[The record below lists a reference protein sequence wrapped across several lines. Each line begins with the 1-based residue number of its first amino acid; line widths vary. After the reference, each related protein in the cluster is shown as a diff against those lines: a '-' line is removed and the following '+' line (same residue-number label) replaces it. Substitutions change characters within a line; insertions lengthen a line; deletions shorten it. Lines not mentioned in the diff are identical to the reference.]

1 MAQLMFFGENHRYEL
16 DGVELPSVTQIVRF
30 MNYDTA
36 AGANNAMRDAAAER
50 GSRVHG
56 YCADLVFGELGEVD
70 GDCAGYVRAAER
82 FLRDYQIQD
91 FLAVEQPFGNL
102 ELGFAGTVDLIAYI
116 DGHITIIDWKTG
128 AKINRHVL
136 AAQLTG
142 YLALY
147 TESDLRPDCPP
158 EQIKLLG
165 VQLQKTGKY
174 RLIPVNMDP
183 ELLRACKTI
192 HERLSER

>member
-1 MAQLMFFGENHRYEL
+1 MAQLLFYDADHRYEL

-30 MNYDTA
+30 MNYDIA
-36 AGANNAMRDAAAER
+36 AGANNAMRDIAAER

-56 YCADLVFGELGEVD
+56 YCTDLVFGELGEVD
-70 GDCAGYVRAAER
+70 GDCTGYVRAAER
-82 FLRDYQIQD
+82 FLRDYQVQD
-91 FLAVEQPFGNL
+91 FIAVEQPFGNL

-142 YLALY
+142 YLRLFAK
-147 TESDLRPDCPP
+147 SDLRPDCPF
-158 EQIKLLG
+158 EQIRLLG
-165 VQLQKTGKY
+165 VQLQRLGKY
-174 RLIPVNMDP
+174 RRIPVSPDP
-183 ELLRACKTI
+183 ELFQACQTI